1 MFPAARTARYHSQT
15 IYCHARRRNTWSA
28 LSEEQSTLH
37 RLERLRLDKSF
48 SMVLHTLPEELLF
61 IILSNL
67 RNRHDRKI
75 WRMVCSLTNTIYLHE
90 RLSRTEV
97 YAKDHNIDIMSD
109 EAALH
114 TLEQFQHWMQ
124 VAWRSNEV
132 AVRAARSLFQGHLD
146 NSTRSQETGSLET
159 DSEDKD
165 LGEPEMTFFGQ
176 AIVNTLHVY
185 IGDQN
190 FEPHLRNLLLSV
202 RRLDSQDM
210 TWAHALFCSWIHTHP
225 TDDTSAFSTAHL
237 LISQHISRHS
247 LTDGVVR
254 EIQATLGKDRFRAF
268 FCDLLM
274 GDDEKISAATELF
287 EVLKEKEIWL
297 TQDALEISERRGYHS
312 IGPIF
317 QFWAYNHLLALRIS
331 GNKEDEFEFCK
342 NVLNIVLQ
350 QRPGGAQV
358 KKQWSDRFLRALSAS
373 PGVTKEVAAAAK
385 LSLTLGKLDKRRNSK
400 VKTRRRLV

>member
-1 MFPAARTARYHSQT
+1 M
-15 IYCHARRRNTWSA
+15 A
-28 LSEEQSTLH
+28 L
-37 RLERLRLDKSF
+37 D
-48 SMVLHTLPEELLF
+48 TLPEELVLM
-61 IILSNL
+61 ILSNL
-67 RNRHDRKI
+67 HNRHDREI
-75 WRMVCSLTNTIYLHE
+75 WRMVCSLTNRINVRE
-90 RLSRTEV
+90 RSSRNKV
-97 YAKDHNIDIMSD
+97 YKNKYDIDIMSD

-114 TLEQFQHWMQ
+114 TLEQFQHWTQ
-124 VAWRSNEV
+124 VAWRSNDV
-132 AVRAARSLFQGHLD
+132 AVRAARSLFQGHPN
-146 NSTRSQETGSLET
+146 NSTRSQQTGSLET

-165 LGEPEMTFFGQ
+165 LGEPEMVSFGQ

-202 RRLDSQDM
+202 GRLDSQDM

-274 GDDEKISAATELF
+274 GDDEKTSAATELF
-287 EVLKEKEIWL
+287 GVLKEKEIWL
-297 TQDALEISERRGYHS
+297 TQDALEISERRGYLS
-312 IGPIF
+312 IGSIF
-317 QFWAYNHLLALRIS
+317 QFWACNHLLALRIN

-358 KKQWSDRFLRALSAS
+358 KKQWNDRFLRALSAS
-373 PGVTKEVAAAAK
+373 PGVPEEAAAAAK
-385 LSLTLGKLDKRRNSK
+385 RSLTLSKLDKPRNSK
-400 VKTRRRLV
+400 VGTRRRLV

>member
-1 MFPAARTARYHSQT
+1 MA
-15 IYCHARRRNTWSA
+15 
-28 LSEEQSTLH
+28 
-37 RLERLRLDKSF
+37 
-48 SMVLHTLPEELLF
+48 LHTLPEELLF
-61 IILSNL
+61 MILSDL
-67 RNRHDRKI
+67 RNRHDREI
-75 WRMVCSLTNTIYLHE
+75 WRRVCRLTNRIYVDE

-97 YAKDHNIDIMSD
+97 YKKNYDIDIMSD

-114 TLEQFQHWMQ
+114 TLEQFQHWTQ
-124 VAWRSNEV
+124 VAWRNNEV

-146 NSTRSQETGSLET
+146 NSTRSQQTGSLET

-165 LGEPEMTFFGQ
+165 LGEPKMISFGQ
-176 AIVNTLHVY
+176 AIVNTLHIY

-210 TWAHALFCSWIHTHP
+210 TWAHAIFCSWIHTHP
-225 TDDTSAFSTAHL
+225 TDDTSAFSTTHL

-254 EIQATLGKDRFRAF
+254 EIQATLGSDRFRAF
-268 FCDLLM
+268 FSNLLM
-274 GDDEKISAATELF
+274 GDDKEIFAATELF

-317 QFWAYNHLLALRIS
+317 QFWASNHLLALRIS
-331 GNKEDEFEFCK
+331 GNKGGEFEFCERM
-342 NVLNIVLQ
+342 LNIVRQ
-350 QRPGGAQV
+350 QRSGNAKV
-358 KKQWSDRFLRALSAS
+358 TSQWYDRFLRAHHASA
-373 PGVTKEVAAAAK
+373 GVTEEAVAAAQRC
-385 LSLTLGKLDKRRNSK
+385 LTLLKLEKRRNSK
-400 VKTRRRLV
+400 KR